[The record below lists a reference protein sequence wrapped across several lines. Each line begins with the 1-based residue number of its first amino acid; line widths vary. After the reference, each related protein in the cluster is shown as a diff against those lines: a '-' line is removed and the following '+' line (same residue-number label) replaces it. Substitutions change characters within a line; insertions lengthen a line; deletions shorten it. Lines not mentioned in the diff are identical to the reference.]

1 VSGFKAR
8 HEGGSEAVMA
18 FGAASSV
25 LEMPTR
31 RKTFPMTR
39 IKAAYLT
46 SLPARVRYFKN
57 MSGHPLTPVRRRS
70 SGKLLL
76 ASSLFAGVFS
86 LHTVGAWSQAKPA
99 GPPPDVM
106 VFTNGDQLTGT
117 LEKAIG
123 NSYTF
128 KSDVVGEVTVTAD
141 KIKELRANGNYVVLK
156 KGEVVQRV
164 ARPGGTLAADST
176 SVTVSPASSSSQTI
190 SVKDIEDVI
199 DTATYNKEV
208 MGNPGPLHGWKGGFT
223 AGVTDVQAT
232 QYGETFTLA
241 ANLIRAI
248 PSVDFLPPRTRSTV
262 NVLETYGKLTQ
273 PTIPQTN
280 PPTPNA
286 VAKTSIFHADAEH
299 DKYLNQKLYVL
310 GDVSFDHN
318 FSQGLDFQQIY
329 GVGLGATVIKD
340 AKQELDVK
348 ADVHYE
354 HQSFIPPVQIPNQ
367 PLLPAS
373 PSLDLIG
380 SSFAETYH
388 RDLPAKFILTES
400 GTIIP
405 AWNNLNA
412 YSGIGMVGLQFPV
425 YHRFSFSTSLTDNFL
440 NNPAFGYQKN
450 SFQFVMGATYTLP

>member
-1 VSGFKAR
+1 MSAR
-8 HEGGSEAVMA
+8 HEV
-18 FGAASSV
+18 
-25 LEMPTR
+25 
-31 RKTFPMTR
+31 
-39 IKAAYLT
+39 
-46 SLPARVRYFKN
+46 
-57 MSGHPLTPVRRRS
+57 TPVRRGGVRS
-70 SGKLLL
+70 YLL
-76 ASSLFAGVFS
+76 ALSLIAGIVS
-86 LHTVGAWSQAKPA
+86 LQPTMGWAQAKPA
-99 GPPPDVM
+99 APPPDVI

-117 LEKAIG
+117 FEKAIG
-123 NSYTF
+123 DSYTF
-128 KSDVVGEVTVTAD
+128 KSDIVGEVTVSAD
-141 KIKELRANGNYVVLK
+141 KIKELKANGKFVVLK

-164 ARPGGTLAADST
+164 ARPGGTLAADVT
-176 SVTVSPASSSSQTI
+176 NVTVSPTDSSSQTI
-190 SVKDIEDVI
+190 AVKDVGDVI

-262 NVLETYGKLTQ
+262 DVLETYGKLTQ

-280 PPTPNA
+280 PPTPDS

-310 GDVSFDHN
+310 GDISFDHN

-329 GVGLGATVIKD
+329 GIGLGATVIKD
-340 AKQELDVK
+340 AKQELDIK

-354 HQSFIPPVQIPNQ
+354 RQTFLPSAPPTPD
-367 PLLPAS
+367 
-373 PSLDLIG
+373 LDLIG
-380 SSFAETYH
+380 SSFAEMYH
-388 RDLPAKFILTES
+388 RNLPAKFVLTES
-400 GTIIP
+400 ATIIP

>member
-1 VSGFKAR
+1 V
-8 HEGGSEAVMA
+8 
-18 FGAASSV
+18 
-25 LEMPTR
+25 
-31 RKTFPMTR
+31 
-39 IKAAYLT
+39 I
-46 SLPARVRYFKN
+46 
-57 MSGHPLTPVRRRS
+57 
-70 SGKLLL
+70 
-76 ASSLFAGVFS
+76 
-86 LHTVGAWSQAKPA
+86 
-99 GPPPDVM
+99 

-123 NSYTF
+123 DSYTF
-128 KSDVVGEVTVTAD
+128 KSDVVGEVTVSAD
-141 KIKELRANGNYVVLK
+141 KIKELKTNGKFVVLK

-176 SVTVSPASSSSQTI
+176 NVTVSPANSSSQTI
-190 SVKDIEDVI
+190 AVKDIEDVI
-199 DTATYNKEV
+199 DSTTYNKEV
-208 MGNPGPLHGWKGGFT
+208 MGNPGPLHGWKGGLT

-241 ANLIRAI
+241 VNLIRAI
-248 PSVDFLPPRTRSTV
+248 PTVDFLPPRTRSTV

-280 PPTPNA
+280 PPTPNS

-310 GDVSFDHN
+310 GDISFDHN

-354 HQSFIPPVQIPNQ
+354 RQTFLPSIPP
-367 PLLPAS
+367 S
-373 PSLDLIG
+373 PDLDLIG
-380 SSFAETYH
+380 SSFAEYYH
-388 RDLPAKFILTES
+388 RDLPAKFVLTES
-400 GTIIP
+400 ATIIP

-412 YSGIGMVGLQFPV
+412 YSGIGIIALQFPV
-425 YHRFSFSTSLTDNFL
+425 YHRFGFSTSLKDNFL